1 MTHPG
6 GATERRRRERT
17 LAWAASLSAFAP
29 LATGAAVAMSQ
40 SSAQVADFVRR
51 SVDLLALVSSW
62 WTYRRIGRAPSLT
75 PSAQRRL
82 ERRVTLLV
90 AIALGLSG
98 CVTLALTL
106 LRAGRFEPGGNVA
119 LGLSVA
125 VLGLLFNGAFW
136 RRYARMQRAHPDAI
150 IDAQRR
156 LYRSKAAVD
165 VSVIVALATV
175 AVAPGHPVAGAVDTA
190 GSLAVAVYL
199 LVASVKT
206 ARGAGLVQHA
216 HRPPRA

>member
-1 MTHPG
+1 MTHTRG
-6 GATERRRRERT
+6 VTERGRRERT

-40 SSAQVADFVRR
+40 SSAQIADFVRR
-51 SVDLLALVSSW
+51 TVDLLALVGSW
-62 WTYRRIGRAPSLT
+62 WTYRRIGRNPSLA
-75 PSAQRRL
+75 PEEVARL
-82 ERRVTLLV
+82 ERRATLVV

-98 CVTLALTL
+98 CVMLVLTL
-106 LRAGRFEPGGNVA
+106 TRTGRFEPGGNVT

-125 VLGLLFNGAFW
+125 VLGLLFNAAFW
-136 RRYARMQRAHPDAI
+136 RRYARMQRAQPDAI

-175 AVAPGHPVAGAVDTA
+175 AVAPGRPVTSAVDAA
-190 GSLAVAVYL
+190 GSFAVAAYL
-199 LVASVKT
+199 LVAAVKT
-206 ARGAGLVQHA
+206 ARGAAAGRQA
-216 HRPPRA
+216 DRARRS